1 MSVKIIQQ
9 PFGRMGHLSSR
20 VIFGA
25 AALGQVTQAEADATL
40 DLLLEYGINH
50 IDTAASYG
58 EAEDRIGPWMQRGL
72 RKNFFLATKTGDRT
86 YIKARDSIHKSLE
99 RMKVDSFDL
108 IQLHC
113 LIDQDEWDVAM
124 GPGGVLEACIEA
136 KQQGLVK
143 YIGVTG
149 HELRVPRMHLQSLH
163 HYDFDSVLLPW
174 NYVLAK
180 MPQYATDF
188 ETLLALC
195 KERNLAVQTI
205 KSITRAPWPK
215 DVGDKKFAAT
225 WYVPFTE
232 QADVDTAVA
241 WLLSRLGIFL
251 NSVGDIH
258 ILPKVLDAAARF
270 SSGELAVPS
279 KQQMETLLVER
290 NMSSLFV

>member
-1 MSVKIIQQ
+1 MSGKIIHH
-9 PFGRMGHLSSR
+9 PFGRIGHISSR

-25 AALGQVTQAEADATL
+25 AALSKVTQAEADATL

-58 EAEDRIGPWMQRGL
+58 EAEDRMGPWMQRGL
-72 RKNFFLATKTGDRT
+72 RKAFFLATKTGDRT

-113 LIDQDEWDVAM
+113 LIDQNEWDVAM
-124 GPGGVLEACIEA
+124 GPGGALEACIEA

-149 HELRVPRMHLQSLH
+149 HELRVPRMHLQSLQR
-163 HYDFDSVLLPW
+163 YDFDSVLLPW

-180 MPQYATDF
+180 IPPYASDF
-188 ETLLALC
+188 ETLLGLC

-225 WYVPFTE
+225 WYVPFTD
-232 QADVDTAVA
+232 QADVDTAVS
-241 WLLSRLGIFL
+241 WLLSRPGVFL

-258 ILPKVLDAAARF
+258 ILPKVLHAAARF
-270 SSGELAVPS
+270 SSGELATPS
-279 KQQMETLLVER
+279 KAQMEALLVER